1 MSNLEGSARQQL
13 RVFIERIERLEEE
26 KTALASDIRE
36 VYLEAKGT
44 GFDPK
49 VLRQVVRMRKQDV
62 NEREEQEAVLEVYL
76 HALGMLE
83 EGAPEE

>member
-1 MSNLEGSARQQL
+1 MSSLEGSARQQL
-13 RVFIERIERLEEE
+13 RAFIERIERLEEE
-26 KTALASDIRE
+26 KAALGSDIRE

-49 VLRQVVRMRKQDV
+49 ILRQVVRVRKLEDS
-62 NEREEQEAVLEVYL
+62 ERQEQEAVLEVYL

-83 EGAPEE
+83 DEPQ

>member
-1 MSNLEGSARQQL
+1 M
-13 RVFIERIERLEEE
+13 V
-26 KTALASDIRE
+26 SDIRE

-49 VLRQVVRMRKQDV
+49 ILRQVVRVRKLEDS
-62 NEREEQEAVLEVYL
+62 ERQEQEAVLEVYL

-83 EGAPEE
+83 EAPQ